1 MEYFLKLFG
10 EITVEQVVILIC
22 AAIFLYGCYKK
33 VEKYFTEKTTRDIK
47 KAEEFQNIIEQVG
60 EIRNSMKDLT
70 QKIDV
75 VEQSVR
81 SLKKENG
88 EDRATTYRYR
98 ILRFDDEVRHDAKHT
113 KEHFDQILEDI
124 KEYETYC
131 DNHPDFRNNRAVF
144 AIENIERVYK
154 MCRDQGTFL

>member
-1 MEYFLKLFG
+1 
-10 EITVEQVVILIC
+10 
-22 AAIFLYGCYKK
+22 
-33 VEKYFTEKTTRDIK
+33 
-47 KAEEFQNIIEQVG
+47 
-60 EIRNSMKDLT
+60 MKDLT